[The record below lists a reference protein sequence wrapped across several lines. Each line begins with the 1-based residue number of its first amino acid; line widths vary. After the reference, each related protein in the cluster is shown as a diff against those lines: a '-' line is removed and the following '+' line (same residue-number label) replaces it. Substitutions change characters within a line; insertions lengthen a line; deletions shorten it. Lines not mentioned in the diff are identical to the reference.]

1 MRLPADAQSAAVHPR
16 APGGGARWTRRGRF
30 SGMNTRGTN
39 GSKGP
44 TRKRAKA
51 PKRPKGGVTKAQQAA
66 RRKFIAESPVKPS
79 REGMEAIHR
88 ELNGE

>member
-1 MRLPADAQSAAVHPR
+1 MNAH
-16 APGGGARWTRRGRF
+16 GANGSNGTTRR
-30 SGMNTRGTN
+30 
-39 GSKGP
+39 
-44 TRKRAKA
+44 RAKA
-51 PKRPKGGVTKAQQAA
+51 LKRPKGGVTKAQQAA

>member
-1 MRLPADAQSAAVHPR
+1 
-16 APGGGARWTRRGRF
+16 
-30 SGMNTRGTN
+30 MNPRGTN
-39 GSKGP
+39 GNNGT

-51 PKRPKGGVTKAQQAA
+51 LKRPKSGVTQAQQAA

-88 ELNGE
+88 ELVATSSGL

>member
-1 MRLPADAQSAAVHPR
+1 MNS
-16 APGGGARWTRRGRF
+16 RGIKG
-30 SGMNTRGTN
+30 SNGT
-39 GSKGP
+39 
-44 TRKRAKA
+44 TRKRANA
-51 PKRPKGGVTKAQQAA
+51 PKRPEGGVTKVQQAA

>member
-1 MRLPADAQSAAVHPR
+1 
-16 APGGGARWTRRGRF
+16 
-30 SGMNTRGTN
+30 MNSRGTN
-39 GSKGP
+39 GSNGT

-66 RRKFIAESPVKPS
+66 RRKFLAESPVKPS

-88 ELNGE
+88 ELVGSE

>member
-1 MRLPADAQSAAVHPR
+1 
-16 APGGGARWTRRGRF
+16 
-30 SGMNTRGTN
+30 MNARGTN
-39 GSKGP
+39 GSNGT
-44 TRKRAKA
+44 TRRRAQA
-51 PKRPKGGVTKAQQAA
+51 PKRPKGGVTKAQHAA

>member
-1 MRLPADAQSAAVHPR
+1 MSV
-16 APGGGARWTRRGRF
+16 
-30 SGMNTRGTN
+30 RGTN
-39 GSKGP
+39 GNNGAA
-44 TRKRAKA
+44 RNRAKA
-51 PKRPKGGVTKAQQAA
+51 PRRPKGEVTKAQQAA